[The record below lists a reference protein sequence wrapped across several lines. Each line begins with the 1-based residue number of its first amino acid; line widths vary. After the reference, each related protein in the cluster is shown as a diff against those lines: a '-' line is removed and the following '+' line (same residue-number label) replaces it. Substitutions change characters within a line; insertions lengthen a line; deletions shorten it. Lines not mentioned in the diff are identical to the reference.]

1 LNYLPYIITAIPF
14 VIFAAAIIVGR
25 VKGFA
30 GIVLSAIAVVVCM
43 ILART
48 YAAPLAEAVT
58 SKIIHTKLIESI
70 SKQLIEGIANG
81 KTTLSQILP
90 GMLTSAAESTGMAG
104 DLTVS
109 ADAVKS
115 ISAKIALSAE
125 NVAII
130 PLLTAVFFVLVY
142 IAAKLISRLFIRLS
156 DLILKLPFIRQANNW
171 LGAVF
176 GGVVGLI
183 LASLSVLLI
192 VSVSRM
198 IPDTAFSV
206 AAGKAN
212 LINLFYEKLQ
222 LII

>member
-1 LNYLPYIITAIPF
+1 MNYLPYIITAIPF

-125 NVAII
+125 KVAII

>member
-1 LNYLPYIITAIPF
+1 MNYLPYIITAIPF
-14 VIFAAAIIVGR
+14 VIFTAAIIVGR

-58 SKIIHTKLIESI
+58 TKVIHTKLIESI

>member
-1 LNYLPYIITAIPF
+1 MPYLPYIITAVPF
-14 VIFAAAIIVGR
+14 VILAVAVIVGR

-30 GIVLSAIAVVVCM
+30 GIILSAAAIIACM
-43 ILART
+43 ILARA

-58 SKIIHTKLIESI
+58 AKIIHPKLISSV
-70 SKQLIEGIANG
+70 SKQLIEGLANG
-81 KTTLSQILP
+81 KATVAQILP
-90 GMLTSAAESTGMAG
+90 GMFTAAAESGGISAESAVT
-104 DLTVS
+104 

-115 ISAKIALSAE
+115 ISETISLSAE
-125 NVAII
+125 KIAIV
-130 PLLTAVFFVLVY
+130 PLLTAVFFALVY
-142 IAAKLISRLFIRLS
+142 IIAKLISRIFIKLS

-176 GGVVGLI
+176 GGITGLI
-183 LASLSVLLI
+183 LAALSVLLI

-198 IPDTAFSV
+198 IPDSAFSV
-206 AAGKAN
+206 AVGKAS

>member
-1 LNYLPYIITAIPF
+1 MNYLPYIITAIPF

-58 SKIIHTKLIESI
+58 TKVIHTKLIESI

>member
-1 LNYLPYIITAIPF
+1 MPYLPYIITAIPF
-14 VIFAAAIIVGR
+14 VVLAVAVIVGR

-30 GIVLSAIAVVVCM
+30 GIILSAVAIIVCM

-58 SKIIHTKLIESI
+58 SKIIHAKLIESI
-70 SKQLIEGIANG
+70 SKQLIEGIASG

-90 GMLTSAAESTGMAG
+90 GMFTAAAESGGMAA
-104 DLTVS
+104 DSSVT

-115 ISAKIALSAE
+115 ISERIALSAE
-125 NVAII
+125 SVAII
-130 PLLTAVFFVLVY
+130 PLLTAVFFALVY
-142 IAAKLISRLFIRLS
+142 IIAKLISRIFIKLS

-176 GGVVGLI
+176 GGIVGLI
-183 LASLSVLLI
+183 LAALSVLLI

-198 IPDTAFSV
+198 IPDSAFSV
-206 AAGKAN
+206 AVGKAS
-212 LINLFYEKLQ
+212 LINLFYEKIQ

>member
-1 LNYLPYIITAIPF
+1 MLA
-14 VIFAAAIIVGR
+14 VAVIVGR

-30 GIVLSAIAVVVCM
+30 GIILSAVAIIVCM

-58 SKIIHTKLIESI
+58 SKIIHTKLVESI

-81 KTTLSQILP
+81 KTTISQILP
-90 GMLTSAAESTGMAG
+90 GMFTSAAESGGMAA
-104 DLTVS
+104 DSSVT

-115 ISAKIALSAE
+115 ISERIALSAE
-125 NVAII
+125 SVAII
-130 PLLTAVFFVLVY
+130 PLLTAVFFALVY
-142 IAAKLISRLFIRLS
+142 IIAKLISRFFIKLS

-176 GGVVGLI
+176 GGIVGLI
-183 LASLSVLLI
+183 LAALSVLLI

-198 IPDTAFSV
+198 IPDSAFSV
-206 AAGKAN
+206 AVGKAS
-212 LINLFYEKLQ
+212 LINLFYEKIQ

>member
-1 LNYLPYIITAIPF
+1 MNYLPYIITAIPF

-104 DLTVS
+104 DFTVS

-115 ISAKIALSAE
+115 VSAKIALSAE

-206 AAGKAN
+206 AAGKAS

>member
-1 LNYLPYIITAIPF
+1 MNYLPYIITAIPF
-14 VIFAAAIIVGR
+14 VIFTAAIIVGR

>member
-1 LNYLPYIITAIPF
+1 MNYLPYIITAIPF

-58 SKIIHTKLIESI
+58 TKVIHTKLIESI

-104 DLTVS
+104 DFTVS

-115 ISAKIALSAE
+115 VSAKIALSAE

>member
-1 LNYLPYIITAIPF
+1 MPYLPYLITAIPF
-14 VIFAAAIIVGR
+14 AVFAIAVIAGRVRGFAGIILSAAAIIV
-25 VKGFA
+25 
-30 GIVLSAIAVVVCM
+30 CM
-43 ILART
+43 ALARS

-58 SKIIHTKLIESI
+58 SRIIHQKLISSL

-81 KTTLSQILP
+81 KATVTQILP
-90 GMLTSAAESTGMAG
+90 GMFTAAAESGGISG
-104 DLTVS
+104 DTPVT
-109 ADAVKS
+109 ADAVKAFS
-115 ISAKIALSAE
+115 EKIALSAE

-130 PLLTAVFFVLVY
+130 PLLTAVFFALVY
-142 IAAKLISRLFIRLS
+142 IIAKLISRVFIRLS

-176 GGVVGLI
+176 GGITGLI
-183 LASLSVLLI
+183 LAALSVLLI

-198 IPDTAFSV
+198 IPDTAFSDAV
-206 AAGKAN
+206 GKAS

>member
-14 VIFAAAIIVGR
+14 VIFTAAIIVGR

-58 SKIIHTKLIESI
+58 TKVIHTKLIESI

>member
-1 LNYLPYIITAIPF
+1 MNYLPYIITAIPF

>member
-1 LNYLPYIITAIPF
+1 MNYLPYIITAIPF

-104 DLTVS
+104 DLNVS

-206 AAGKAN
+206 AAGKAS